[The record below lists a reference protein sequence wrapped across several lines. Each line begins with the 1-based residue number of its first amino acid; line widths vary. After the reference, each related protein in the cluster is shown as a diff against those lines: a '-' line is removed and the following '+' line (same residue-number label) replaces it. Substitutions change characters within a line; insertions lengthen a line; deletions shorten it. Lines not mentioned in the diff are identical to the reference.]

1 MKSLLFTITLILV
14 AGCTD
19 TPLIKTSDPAM
30 AEEHARRA
38 SNQRNKDNKPIDP
51 IALRERTIKCDTT
64 KRSLTSCY
72 DEADFVCS
80 NERLFVSSIEKVI
93 EATATSVPSIVFK
106 CNAAI
111 TYEREDFLAR
121 ERERD
126 SPTKRR
132 KRSLMEELLGVPN
145 PQ

>member
-1 MKSLLFTITLILV
+1 MKLLIFIITITLV
-14 AGCTD
+14 AGCSD

-38 SNQRNKDNKPIDP
+38 SRQKNKDNKPIDP
-51 IALRERTIKCDTT
+51 IVLRERTIKCDTT

-80 NERLFVSSIEKVI
+80 NERLFVSSIEKII

-106 CNAAI
+106 CNTAI
-111 TYEREDFLAR
+111 TYEKDDFLAR

-132 KRSLMEELLGVPN
+132 RRSLMEDLLGVPN